1 MGLASS
7 LFAVAFGGS
16 QSSSSDGWISQG
28 LFTGGEPTFAGVAVD
43 EQKALTFSA
52 VFRSVVLISDAVSML
67 PIEVRQR
74 VGDRR
79 VERPNHPV
87 AKLLENPNELM
98 APINLFGAV
107 QGHTLQYGNGYLD
120 IQRTQGGEPIKLWPL
135 LPDRTRPAAVVSD
148 GERRIAY
155 RTVVD
160 GQVITAEPANVA
172 HIRGLSFDG
181 IRGYS
186 PLWLARQS
194 VGLALGLEE
203 FGAKFF
209 GNDAKSGGFLEHP
222 GKLGDA
228 ARKNL
233 TDSMDAQG
241 GIENAHRVKILEEGM
256 KFNPTTVSPEDS
268 QFLLTRTF
276 QVEDIARFY
285 GIPLHMLQ
293 SQAKTTS
300 WGTGIAQMSL
310 GFVIYTL
317 LPWLIRWEQEL
328 ARKLFTEQ
336 EIEEGFFLR
345 FVVNALL
352 RAAAIDR
359 AKFYTAALNT
369 STGWMDRQEV
379 RDLEDLNPDE
389 IENTAPQ
396 TMGMVPPP
404 DDDDEPEEPIDE
416 DEDEDDG

>member
-1 MGLASS
+1 MSLASS
-7 LFAVAFGGS
+7 LFAVSFGGS

-28 LFTGGEPTFAGVAVD
+28 LFAGGGPTFAGVPVD

-67 PIEVRQR
+67 PIDVRQR

-79 VERPNHPV
+79 EERPNHPV
-87 AKLLENPNELM
+87 ARLLRNPNELM

-107 QGHTLQYGNGYLD
+107 QGHTLQYGNGYMD
-120 IQRTQGGEPIKLWPL
+120 IQRTQGGRPVALWPL
-135 LPDRTRPAAVVSD
+135 LPDRTRPAAVD
-148 GERRIAY
+148 MGDERRIAY
-155 RTVVD
+155 QTIVNRK
-160 GQVITAEPANVA
+160 VIAIDPEDVA
-172 HIRGLSFDG
+172 HVRGLSFDG

-186 PLWLARQS
+186 PLQKARQS

-209 GNDAKSGGFLEHP
+209 SNDAKSGGFIEHP
-222 GKLGDA
+222 GKLLDPA
-228 ARKNL
+228 KKNL
-233 TDSMDAQG
+233 QDSFAAQG
-241 GIENAHRVKILEEGM
+241 GLTNAHRVKVLEEGM

-268 QFLLTRTF
+268 QFLMTRTF

-328 ARKLFTEQ
+328 GRKLFTKE
-336 EIEEGFFLR
+336 EIEKGFFLR

-359 AKFYTAALNT
+359 AKFYTAAL
-369 STGWMDRQEV
+369 SKATGWMDRQEV

-396 TMGMVPPP
+396 PPGMMAPPSN
-404 DDDDEPEEPIDE
+404 DDEEEEVPDEDDE
-416 DEDEDDG
+416 DE